1 MAANIGE
8 GLRDGSSFLGSIL
21 AGTLLGYLGDRWL
34 GTDPVL
40 VVFGIIAGSVSGFYQ
55 MWVMATKADRGRQ
68 E

>member
-1 MAANIGE
+1 MAADLGE

-40 VVFGIIAGSVSGFYQ
+40 VVSGIIIGSVSGFYQ
-55 MWVMATKADRGRQ
+55 MWVIASKADSGRQ